1 MKRKPAARP
10 VAEAAAARPDDMFGL
25 MLDPV
30 VPAGQAVP
38 PPPLDASVAPAAA
51 TADARFTLRS
61 VVSFESKADGEK
73 LHPIDAKR
81 KLEKSLAEIKKA
93 KLARRAE
100 RQARRPAAS
109 RA

>member
-10 VAEAAAARPDDMFGL
+10 VAEAADDMFGL

-38 PPPLDASVAPAAA
+38 PPHTDASVAPAAA

-81 KLEKSLAEIKKA
+81 KLEKTLAEIKKA